1 MNNIMIRKLFYF
13 NRALALFIVLGGLL
27 AFTTRPL
34 QAQTQL
40 GVMGGVSL
48 YSGDLSPKEFGVY
61 LAEVRPAFG
70 VFARFNLGRVG
81 ALRLGVNG
89 GSVEGDDARH
99 GREDRGLAFRSN
111 ITEFSLVGELNLF
124 KIGTARNRGLVPYLF
139 GGVAVFRFNP
149 EAPFDGDYIEL
160 QPLGT
165 EGQGLPNYEDP
176 YRLTQLAVP
185 MGIGVKILLNKQVT
199 LGLEFGGRMLFTD
212 YLDDVSNAEVN
223 YFDVLEGNG
232 ELAARLSQ
240 PTVED
245 PTDDTSYRRGGQ
257 YNDWYYIG
265 GVSLAFQIGGHNRG
279 VQSGK
284 GIGCPTF

>member
-1 MNNIMIRKLFYF
+1 MLHKQLYLNLSFLFF
-13 NRALALFIVLGGLL
+13 LSFVFLL
-27 AFTTRPL
+27 MLPL
-34 QAQTQL
+34 QLRSQTQL
-40 GVMGGVSL
+40 GVMGGVAL

-61 LAEVRPAFG
+61 FEEVRPAFG
-70 VFARFNLGRVG
+70 VFTRIQLGRAG
-81 ALRLGVNG
+81 ALRIGLNG

-99 GREDRGLAFRSN
+99 NREDRGLAFRSR
-111 ITEFSLVGELNLF
+111 ITEFSLIGELDLF
-124 KIGTARNRGLVPYLF
+124 KIGPAGNRGLVPYLF
-139 GGVAVFRFNP
+139 GGGAIIRFNP

-176 YRLTQLAVP
+176 YRLTQIAIP
-185 MGIGVKILLNKQVT
+185 MGAGVKILLSDQLT

-212 YLDDVSNAEVN
+212 YLDDVSDTEVN
-223 YFDVLEGNG
+223 YFEVLEGNG
-232 ELAARLSQ
+232 ELAARLSR

-245 PTDDTSYRRGGQ
+245 PTADTSYQRGGQ

-265 GVSLAFQIGGHNRG
+265 GVSLAFRIGGNNHG
-279 VQSGK
+279 VQNGR